1 MPQYTQDGSDLGP
14 PFHGNLTTFQQ
25 KAIPPSPPPTPPR
38 TLSPSTTFITG
49 GTGFVGKLVIEALFR
64 RRSEFPIDR
73 VILLARGKKDQ
84 DAQTRFRETV
94 ATSPCF
100 SSLPQGWMDMVQI
113 VEGDVTQENCG
124 IEREVYKEVCRDVT
138 HIIHCAASIK
148 FDNLMKDA
156 ATSNIGGAV
165 NVCLLA
171 EQCKRLE
178 RLLVTSTAYV
188 TPHDGQPIAESLPS
202 LPMSVHNLYSIIRE
216 GKMSEAKILE
226 LTGHENTYTLSKCMA
241 EHYICEWAKTLPIT
255 IVRPSIISASRKFPF
270 PGWIDSPA
278 AFAGLVI
285 GLSSGILKVLDG
297 SPSVKLDVVPVDDV
311 AAEILNQ
318 TFVPRMNPSRIAYAV
333 STLKH
338 ALDIDKTGVTIMKY
352 FAPPT
357 KPARKIIF
365 CKHKSI
371 RHRLLNIYYH
381 KVPLMAG
388 KIIYSLSR
396 NENMIYKI
404 GKLTTLITAIN
415 RSFPYFCHNTFDFQ
429 PEYDL
434 YGGEKF
440 DTQEYVLLVC
450 KGVQKHILSA
460 RAGSFQKGG
469 KKDER
474 KAIIRLLK
482 QAIAISEKEME
493 MEGTS

>member
-1 MPQYTQDGSDLGP
+1 MPQEAQDGSNFGP
-14 PFHGNLTTFQQ
+14 PSYENFNKFPQIV
-25 KAIPPSPPPTPPR
+25 IPPSLPPTPPR
-38 TLSPSTTFITG
+38 IHSTIFITG

-64 RRSEFPIDR
+64 RKSEFPLDR
-73 VILLARGKKDQ
+73 VILLARGKRGQ

-100 SSLPQGWMDMVQI
+100 SKLPRGWLDFVQI

-124 IEREVYKEVCRDVT
+124 MEPELYKEVCLDVT

-156 ATSNIGGAV
+156 AESNIGGAV

-171 EQCKRLE
+171 EQCKKLE

-188 TPHDGQPIAESLPS
+188 TPHTPAPMAEILSPLPV
-202 LPMSVHNLYSIIRE
+202 SVHKLNQMLKE
-216 GKMSEAKILE
+216 GKMSEAEILNF
-226 LTGHENTYTLSKCMA
+226 TGHENTYTLSKCMA
-241 EHYICEWAKTLPIT
+241 EHYIVEWSKTLPIT

-285 GLSSGILKVLDG
+285 GLSSGMLKVLDG

-311 AAEILNQ
+311 AAEIINQ
-318 TFVPRMNPSRIAYAV
+318 TFVPRMNATKIAYAV
-333 STLKH
+333 STLKN
-338 ALDIDKTGVTIMKY
+338 ALDIDETGVTIMSY
-352 FAPPT
+352 FAPPA
-357 KPARKIIF
+357 KPARRILF

-371 RHRLLNIYYH
+371 QHRLLNIYHH

-388 KIIYSLSR
+388 KIYYSMSR
-396 NENMIYKI
+396 NKEMIYKI
-404 GKLTTLITAIN
+404 GKLTGLIGAVN
-415 RSFPYFCHNTFDFQ
+415 RSFPYFCHNTFDFR
-429 PEYDL
+429 PEMDL
-434 YGGEKF
+434 YHGEEF

-450 KGVQKHILSA
+450 KGVEKHILSG
-460 RAGSFQKGG
+460 RAGPS
-469 KKDER
+469 KKDD
-474 KAIIRLLK
+474 KKDVL
-482 QAIAISEKEME
+482 QALNQAMVLSEKEME
-493 MEGTS
+493 MEQTS